1 MLQWIIG
8 IWVSHGQV
16 LWQWICCCVLW
27 ENTVTNI
34 EKHVYWILNIFLEE
48 LLNNHTKKNIF
59 FSPHIFNSTMELCT
73 DTVSMS
79 AMFSVNK
86 ISKIMFD
93 SGLVHGF
100 QRQLLYLFSNDFR
113 VLTDKRYTGQIIGI
127 MLPRPLNF
135 PFPYLQHFHI
145 IHFRGH

>member
-1 MLQWIIG
+1 MDYRYLG
-8 IWVSHGQV
+8 IAWPSPV
-16 LWQWICCCVLW
+16 
-27 ENTVTNI
+27 TVDLLLCTLRKYCNKYWKTCLLKPQYFSSRTTEQSY
-34 EKHVYWILNIFLEE
+34 EKEH
-48 LLNNHTKKNIF
+48 F
-59 FSPHIFNSTMELCT
+59 FSPHIFHSTMELCT

-135 PFPYLQHFHI
+135 PFPYLQHYHI

>member
-34 EKHVYWILNIFLEE
+34 EKHVYWNLNIFSSRTTEQSYE
-48 LLNNHTKKNIF
+48 KEHF
-59 FSPHIFNSTMELCT
+59 FSSHIFNSTMELCT
-73 DTVSMS
+73 DTVSIS

-86 ISKIMFD
+86 ILKNDVWFRFSPWISKTA
-93 SGLVHGF
+93 
-100 QRQLLYLFSNDFR
+100 RYLFSNDFR
-113 VLTDKRYTGQIIGI
+113 VLTDKHYTGQIIGI
-127 MLPRPLNF
+127 ILPRPLNF